1 MTVTVDAEGFCRGF
15 EVGRRSYREL
25 QHPPLSYSL
34 AKAVLACPEDAWR
47 MTQRRERVEKEVSD
61 SMDGGNVLDSL
72 LTAVEPWNEAA
83 NEVKEWTA
91 NTKKTTEP
99 VQYSDWNGLRILSA
113 DTLQTKAAKEC
124 AADARAQGLTP
135 VKACDFGE
143 EVQRAN
149 DLLVRFELAGFDRSK
164 FMYQVNLMWTETA
177 RNGMRVQCRG
187 RLDFLSH
194 DWTSIVDLKRVEDLS
209 ERSLQSAVDRY
220 RWAMQAAAYSRAVVH
235 LHAEGM
241 LDHLL
246 TRGQAYS
253 LSNPVSNVPTWN
265 WLFARTSPVV
275 ACTLRPIDA
284 ECLECGEAAWNR
296 AVNEWAEG
304 LQTGMWRGH
313 ESNHLPIEATQWA
326 RDQKEVDLT

>member
-1 MTVTVDAEGFCRGF
+1 MTVVVDAEGFCTGF

-25 QHPPLSYSL
+25 QHPALSYSL

-47 MTQRRERVEKEVSD
+47 MTQRRERIEKDVSD
-61 SMDGGNVLDSL
+61 AMDGGNVLDSL
-72 LTAVEPWNEAA
+72 LTAVEPWDATRNP
-83 NEVKEWTA
+83 VKQWTA
-91 NTKKTTEP
+91 NTKTPTPP
-99 VQYSDWNGLRILSA
+99 VDYSDWNGLRILSV

-124 AADARAQGLTP
+124 AEDARAQDLTP
-135 VKACDFGE
+135 VKAGDFTE
-143 EVQRAN
+143 EVARAN
-149 DLLVRFELAGFDRSK
+149 DLLVRFELAGFDRRQYM
-164 FMYQVNLMWTETA
+164 FQVALFWTETA
-177 RNGMRVQCRG
+177 RNGRKIQCRG

-220 RWAMQAAAYSRAVVH
+220 RWAMQAAAYSRAVLFVRDLVTDPVH
-235 LHAEGM
+235 EESTI
-241 LDHLL
+241 DI
-246 TRGQAYS
+246 
-253 LSNPVSNVPTWN
+253 PPTWH
-265 WLFARTSPVV
+265 WLFARTIPVV

-326 RDQKEVDLT
+326 RDQKEVDLA